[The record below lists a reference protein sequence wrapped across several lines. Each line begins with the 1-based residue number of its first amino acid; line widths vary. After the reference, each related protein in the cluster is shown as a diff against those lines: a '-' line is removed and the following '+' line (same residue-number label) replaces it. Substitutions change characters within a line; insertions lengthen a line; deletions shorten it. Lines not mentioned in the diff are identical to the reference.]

1 VLGALH
7 VSTNMLLWFDHIMSE
22 HTNDHKTLMIPVMGY
37 KYNMVGKGNTIHIY
51 MCSEEVLC
59 PVATWQWWT
68 QLTTN
73 MHQSGE
79 PRLPA

>member
-1 VLGALH
+1 
-7 VSTNMLLWFDHIMSE
+7 
-22 HTNDHKTLMIPVMGY
+22 MIPVMGY

-73 MHQSGE
+73 ICHHSRDKRITFQLS
-79 PRLPA
+79 LPYTNLSPD